1 MSAARRPL
9 LPGKRAVALRVSRT
23 NDHITDETQL
33 HARSFTLSS
42 DRKRLKIST
51 SGSCALAGNRR
62 NTDWQSTFDEDI
74 AEAYVEPASR
84 RRYVNSDNNNRT
96 WVEDGRPQEYLYEFM
111 RLKGRRGLPE
121 TCRFCS
127 SGDDAGYRCMD
138 CFHAGLKCRSCFL
151 HTHERLPFHRFE
163 IWNGDCFERGHGPT
177 IGLSVAVGHDDGSRC
192 SIGKVARKFTILD
205 TGGIFMYDIIF
216 CNCEKGAPKRLQ
228 LLRAGLFP
236 ATARNPRTAA
246 TFRLIDEHEHLA
258 AHGKI
263 SPYEHYSA
271 LERMCD
277 AWRVSIPKSRLKS
290 WTRII
295 RQSGFVTMLSR
306 GGRGCFQDGV
316 ATTKGGQLAIA
327 CPACP
332 REGVNIP
339 DSWQTLPPE
348 KRWRYRLMLM
358 LDANFRLS
366 NLRRNSTEDKGL
378 HTGLAY
384 FVEDGPYLNHIAKYP
399 KQEDLSSCSG
409 FKAMST
415 AETKDATGL
424 RATGVAMCACIQ
436 HEMIRPRG
444 VVDLQRGER
453 QCNMDYAALSAAQ
466 DSKLDRL
473 YSYDIAC
480 QWFLNLYKR
489 IVEMP
494 EHLRP
499 GAGCNLAY
507 AVPKCHCKGHKID
520 CQCFHSLLVQ
530 LGVGTE
536 DAEGIERIWSLINHS
551 AGATREQL
559 YGHRHDT
566 LDRRMATHN
575 WEKTTGLG
583 KYLHGRLETEEEKL
597 VQLEAVHSEFTA
609 LLEPSNKIPTW
620 EAEVKAWELEKLLNG
635 GRLKDGSQRSPYWRE
650 RRYLK
655 HSELML
661 KLAEQERTSGAPPI
675 HDTSATAC
683 VDMGIRIEQ
692 KQRDIVQLLTSTNKD
707 APHIIKD
714 IQAKRMTLQRDL
726 LQFREV
732 QRVYMPCIAAVLSVS
747 AGERAG
753 DIETETV
760 YLPSSLS
767 SSKRANG
774 CADGLV
780 EKEDAMREAQCFAAL
795 EEIRSIQRG
804 ARQLATF
811 RKANIRGTLASGR
824 SFDAQK
830 RMAALTKKAVETYRA
845 GRQALLRIRGHGSWE
860 TVLQV
865 LDEKRDV
872 KSIASDIFATDLSAD
887 LVSNTDELA
896 TSAHTDMKRK
906 RGKHGLKTAD
916 TVFSTS
922 DFFMS
927 WIWRVSGAFNETD
940 DDEMDGVLRI
950 EWLKSRARL
959 ERSRE
964 QVQLLKDSR
973 ERTLLSLEYEANEW
987 LGRASGW
994 ASASPDLAEGISA
1007 YCHAQALGRR
1017 RLAATFTAL
1026 WATKA
1031 FHGHPRVADRI
1042 DLEEDMVSD
1051 SEDEDDYGLEDT
1063 VRTLADLPPPR
1074 PGMRDQPPTM

>member
-1 MSAARRPL
+1 
-9 LPGKRAVALRVSRT
+9 
-23 NDHITDETQL
+23 
-33 HARSFTLSS
+33 
-42 DRKRLKIST
+42 
-51 SGSCALAGNRR
+51 
-62 NTDWQSTFDEDI
+62 
-74 AEAYVEPASR
+74 
-84 RRYVNSDNNNRT
+84 
-96 WVEDGRPQEYLYEFM
+96 EDGRPQEYLYEFM
-111 RLKGRRGLPE
+111 RLKGRRGLAGP
-121 TCRFCS
+121 CRFCR
-127 SGDDAGYRCMD
+127 SGGEAGYRCMD
-138 CFHAGLKCRSCFL
+138 CFNAGLKCRACFL
-151 HTHERLPFHRFE
+151 NDHARHPFHRFE
-163 IWNGDCFERGHGPT
+163 FWNGDCFERGHGPT
-177 IGLSVAVGHDDGSRC
+177 VGLTVAVGHNDGSRC
-192 SIGKVARKFTILD
+192 PVGKLAKKFTILD
-205 TGGIFMYDIIF
+205 TGGIFVYDITF
-216 CNCEKGAPKRLQ
+216 CNCEKRTPKRIQ
-228 LLRAGLFP
+228 LLRAELFP

-263 SPYEHYSA
+263 SPYEHYSS
-271 LERMCD
+271 LERMSD
-277 AWRVSIPKSRLKS
+277 AWRLAIPKSRLKS

-295 RQSGFVTMLSR
+295 RQSGFITMLCR
-306 GGRGCFQDGV
+306 GGRGCIQEGV
-316 ATTKGGQLAIA
+316 ISTKGGQLAIA

-339 DSWQTLPPE
+339 DNWQTLPPAE
-348 KRWRYRLMLM
+348 RWRYRLMLM

-384 FVEDGPYLNHIAKYP
+384 FVEDDAYLAHIAKYP

-575 WEKTTGLG
+575 WEKVTSLG
-583 KYLHGRLETEEEKL
+583 KYLHGRLETEEQKL
-597 VQLEAVHSEFTA
+597 AQLEEVHDEFTA
-609 LLEPSNKIPTW
+609 LLEPSGKIPVW
-620 EAEVKAWELEKLLNG
+620 EAEVKAWELENVVV
-635 GRLKDGSQRSPYWRE
+635 SPLFLCLSRVTHFLVD
-650 RRYLK
+650 LK

-661 KLAEQERTSGAPPI
+661 RLAEQERTSGVQPI

-683 VDMGIRIEQ
+683 VDMGLRIEQ

-707 APHIIKD
+707 APHVVKE

-726 LQFREV
+726 MQFRAV
-732 QRVYMPCIAAVLSVS
+732 QQVYMPCIAAVLAVS
-747 AGERAG
+747 AGERSG
-753 DIETETV
+753 DIETEV
-760 YLPSSLS
+760 LFLPSSLS
-767 SSKRANG
+767 SEKQANG
-774 CADGLV
+774 CATGLV
-780 EKEDAMREAQCFAAL
+780 AKEDAMREAQCFAAL

-811 RKANIRGTLASGR
+811 RKSNIRGTLASGR

-830 RMAALTKKAVETYRA
+830 RMAALTKKAVETYGAARH
-845 GRQALLRIRGHGSWE
+845 ALLRIRGHGMWE
-860 TVLQV
+860 KVLQV

-872 KSIASDIFATDLSAD
+872 RGIASDIFSTDLSAD
-887 LVSNTDELA
+887 LVSHTDELA
-896 TSAHTDMKRK
+896 TSAHTTLKRK
-906 RGKHGLKTAD
+906 RTKHGMKTAD

-922 DFFMS
+922 DYFVS
-927 WIWRVSGAFNETD
+927 WIWRVSGAFNEAD
-940 DDEMDGVLRI
+940 DDEMDGVLHI
-950 EWLKSRARL
+950 EWLKSRARV

-964 QVQLLKDSR
+964 QVQLLKDGR
-973 ERTLLSLEYEANEW
+973 ERTLLSFEYESKEW

-994 ASASPDLAEGISA
+994 DGITQELAEGISG
-1007 YCHAQALGRR
+1007 YCHAQAAGRR
-1017 RLAATFTAL
+1017 RLAASFSTL
-1026 WATKA
+1026 WTTKA

-1042 DLEEDMVSD
+1042 DLEEDIVSD
-1051 SEDEDDYGLEDT
+1051 SEDEGDCFDEDI
-1063 VRTLADLPPPR
+1063 VHTLADLPPPR